1 MSGPEG
7 RALIVANARKQGA
20 LELSADIRVELAA
33 RGWESELLAF
43 EGKPSDAPVV
53 SGFDLGIS
61 LGGDGTVL
69 YSARLLARHDVPIL
83 PVNLGTLGFIAWV
96 RAGEWKERLADCVE
110 GRLLPSERIMLEIE
124 ARRRHE
130 RPTRFIALNDGVIS
144 GSGPARIV
152 SLRVAASG
160 ARLGSYR
167 SDGAIVATPTG
178 STAYSLAAGG
188 PVVAPEMDAMIFN
201 PICPFALSNRPL
213 VLPGSEWIDIQ
224 ISEGQR
230 TPIVLTV
237 DGQENFPLEEGDAV
251 VFRRAS
257 ERARIYCAGRS
268 NFYDVLR
275 SKLNWSG
282 GPDA

>member
-1 MSGPEG
+1 MVGPEG
-7 RALIVANARKQGA
+7 RALVVVNARKTGA
-20 LELSADIRVELAA
+20 LELATEFRAEFASRAWDCEIFT
-33 RGWESELLAF
+33 F
-43 EGKPSDAPVV
+43 EGKPADEPEVG
-53 SGFDLGIS
+53 GFDLGIS

-96 RAGEWKERLADCVE
+96 RKNEWRERLVDCLE
-110 GRLLPSERIMLEIE
+110 GRLLPSERVMLEIE
-124 ARRRHE
+124 VRRPHE
-130 RPTRFIALNDGVIS
+130 RPVRFIGLNDGVIS

-152 SLRVAASG
+152 SLRVSASG
-160 ARLGSYR
+160 APLGAYR

-213 VLPGSEWIDIQ
+213 VLPGSERIEIR

-230 TPIVLTV
+230 TSTVLTV
-237 DGQENFPLEEGDAV
+237 DGQETFQLAEGDV
-251 VFRRAS
+251 VAFRRAA

-268 NFYDVLR
+268 SFYDVLR
-275 SKLNWSG
+275 AKLNWSG